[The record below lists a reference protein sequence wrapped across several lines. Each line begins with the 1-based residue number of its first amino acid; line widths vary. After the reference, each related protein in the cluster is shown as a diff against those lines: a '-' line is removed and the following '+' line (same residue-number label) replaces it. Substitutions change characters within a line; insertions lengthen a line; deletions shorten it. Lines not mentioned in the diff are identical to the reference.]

1 MKNFFKKNFKLHH
14 IIGIVL
20 GAVAG
25 YIYYYKVGCKTGVCP
40 LKSNPYTMVLYG
52 VLLGYLL
59 VDFMVISYKKI
70 KEYKNII
77 NEDDTFSHEENEE
90 K

>member
-14 IIGIVL
+14 IIGVAL
-20 GAVAG
+20 GAVIG
-25 YIYYYKVGCKTGVCP
+25 YIYYYKVGCKSGVCP
-40 LKSNPYTMVLYG
+40 LKSNPYTMILYG

-59 VDFMVISYKKI
+59 VDFMGMSYKKI
-70 KEYKNII
+70 KESKNKTK
-77 NEDDTFSHEENEE
+77 EDETSSQEENEE